1 MFSLISEAPP
11 SVTPEQHA
19 ELTASTPAS
28 FTDIP
33 PVLKFEGDVEVELD
47 PSLDGLKA
55 GSRANG
61 HSAGA
66 TQHLD
71 GKLWA
76 TEA

>member
-1 MFSLISEAPP
+1 MFTLISEAPS
-11 SVTPEQHA
+11 SVTLEQHA

-33 PVLKFEGDVEVELD
+33 PVLKFEGDVEIELD
-47 PSLDGLKA
+47 PNLPGLKA

-61 HSAGA
+61 HQSSSV
-66 TQHLD
+66 QHLD